1 MSLLGKVHETRIFP
15 RRVERL
21 AELLAQ
27 MIPPG
32 ASVLDVGCGDGL
44 LDSLLLARRPDIRVE
59 GTDVLLRPHSAIPV
73 RQFDGSRLPYADRSF
88 DTVLFVDVLHHTSDP
103 MVLLREAV
111 RVSGKSLVIKDH
123 LREGLLAGLRLRVM
137 DYVGNAR
144 HGVALPYNYWR
155 AKQWERAQHTLDLRR
170 SAETRD
176 LHLYPGA
183 ADYFFGAGL
192 HFLARFEVN

>member
-21 AELLAQ
+21 AELLATA
-27 MIPPG
+27 IPPDN
-32 ASVLDVGCGDGL
+32 AILDVGCGDGL
-44 LDSLLLARRPDIRVE
+44 VDSLLLARRPDLRVE

-73 RQFDGSRLPYADRSF
+73 RQFDSHLPYADRSF

-111 RVSGKSLVIKDH
+111 RVTRKSLVIKDH
-123 LREGLLAGLRLRVM
+123 LREGLLAGMRLRFM
-137 DYVGNAR
+137 DYVGNAH
-144 HGVALPYNYWR
+144 HGVGLPYNYWR
-155 AKQWERAQHTLDLRR
+155 AKQWERARHTLDLRR